1 MRRIKGSFLLPII
14 ILLITVFSL
23 SEREYTHLFSYTSA
37 SPWYVGLVP
46 ALLLLSGFTLSVG
59 LVLNNILLKRASLS
73 ILIFSLLILPFYY
86 YLIIYGA
93 QSTFGRTIKSY
104 FRYLKAIGQRPYNI
118 ASLVISIALG
128 TSLILS
134 VLLKNKLNFIVRIV
148 IPTIISIAGIIFFF
162 NRFKTSYKII
172 HSITFIIKRYRFGI
186 SIFIQAIIMSVLLAL
201 EGNPVPLRKVKETQF
216 GDGVSSSTYIRDK
229 GEFKMGVLQGI
240 LGNANTASVSEVMST
255 WGSLFSSG
263 EEVKAAYKLV
273 RDYIIFT
280 NKRLVCIDVQG
291 ITGKK
296 VEVKSVPYSQITAF
310 SVQTAGVLDLNAEL
324 FIWIASSPF
333 SIQKTFNKNV
343 NIYEVQSILADA
355 ITEFAK

>member
-14 ILLITVFSL
+14 ILLITVLSL
-23 SEREYTHLFSYTSA
+23 SEREYRYLFSYSWD
-37 SPWYVGLVP
+37 SPWYIGLVP

-73 ILIFSLLILPFYY
+73 FLIFGLLILPFYSV
-86 YLIIYGA
+86 IIHYGVK
-93 QSTFGRTIKSY
+93 STFGQTINWY
-104 FRYLKAIGQRPYNI
+104 FRYLKAIGGRPYNI
-118 ASLVISIALG
+118 ASLVVSIALG

-148 IPTIISIAGIIFFF
+148 IPTLISIASIFFF
-162 NRFKTSYKII
+162 YIDGWYYFSTRFV
-172 HSITFIIKRYRFGI
+172 IKYYRFCI

-201 EGNPVPLRKVKETQF
+201 EENPVPLRKVKETQF
-216 GDGVSSSTYIRDK
+216 EDGVSSSTYIRDK
-229 GEFKMGVLQGI
+229 GEFKMGALQGI
-240 LGNANTASVSEVMST
+240 LGNANTASVSEVMGT

-343 NIYEVQSILADA
+343 NIYEVQSVLADA